1 MKGLNKVML
10 IGNVGADPVVKTLE
24 GDIKVAKFSIATS
37 ESYKDENGKLN
48 TSTEW
53 HSIILWRGL
62 ASFAEKYVHKGSM
75 LYVEGKVK
83 TRSYEGENGV
93 KKYVTEIIAENVNLL
108 DKKDVV

>member
-93 KKYVTEIIAENVNLL
+93 KKYITEIIAENVNLL